1 MRRAEFTVTPS
12 VDADGLAASQSV
24 SAAGFLTLNGTL
36 IADGKW
42 STTGQGFQVAITSAG
57 VDTGVTFT
65 VYGKDVDGKTVT
77 DSVVGASASA
87 ATVSTYFREVT
98 AIEAST
104 ASAGSVTAGFLGG
117 ASTPTYVV
125 NYKSRAF
132 QASLAVDVT
141 GTLNGTVQHTFDNV
155 FETGWTANDGVWRNH
170 DDTDMVGFT
179 ANQNSNYAFPPVAC
193 RTIVNSASS
202 ASAVTF
208 TVIVPA

>member
-1 MRRAEFTVTPS
+1 MRRAEFTVTP
-12 VDADGLAASQSV
+12 VIDADGLAASQSV
-24 SAAGFLTLNGTL
+24 SAAGFLTLNGAL

-104 ASAGSVTAGFLGG
+104 ASAGAVTAGFLGG
-117 ASTPTYVV
+117 AATPTYVV
-125 NYKSRAF
+125 NYKMPTF
-132 QASLAVDVT
+132 MASLAVDVT
-141 GTLNGTVQHTFDNV
+141 GTIDGTVQHTFDDV
-155 FETGWTANDGVWRNH
+155 FQSGWLADTGVWRSH

-193 RTIVNSASS
+193 RTIINSATDGGS
-202 ASAVTF
+202 VTF